1 VGEKSSHHADRC
13 IIHERARARQRRFAC
28 FEYCEYFEY
37 GWFLAKERY
46 CQGELWCDPNAG
58 QVQVRDHQLITT
70 QRAAEILGMSRDF
83 FDKLLDEGVMSQ
95 HKIGNERRVYIE
107 DVLAYAEKRS
117 KERSDALDRM
127 SRDAAQ
133 AGLYDRNKFPEGGQ
147 DE

>member
-1 VGEKSSHHADRC
+1 MRDDRS
-13 IIHERARARQRRFAC
+13 
-28 FEYCEYFEY
+28 
-37 GWFLAKERY
+37 
-46 CQGELWCDPNAG
+46 
-58 QVQVRDHQLITT
+58 ITT

-95 HKIGNERRVYIE
+95 HQIGNERRVYIE

-117 KERSDALDRM
+117 KERSAALDRM
-127 SRDAAQ
+127 SRAAAQ

>member
-1 VGEKSSHHADRC
+1 M
-13 IIHERARARQRRFAC
+13 RQRRFAC
-28 FEYCEYFEY
+28 FECCEYFEY

-46 CQGELWCDPNAG
+46 CQREFWCDPDVG
-58 QVQVRDHQLITT
+58 HVQVRNDQSITT
-70 QRAAEILGMSRDF
+70 QRAAEILGMSRGF
-83 FDKLLDEGVMSQ
+83 FEKLLDEGVMLQ
-95 HKIGNERRVYIE
+95 HQIGNESRVYIE

-127 SRDAAQ
+127 SRAAAQ

>member
-1 VGEKSSHHADRC
+1 M
-13 IIHERARARQRRFAC
+13 
-28 FEYCEYFEY
+28 
-37 GWFLAKERY
+37 
-46 CQGELWCDPNAG
+46 
-58 QVQVRDHQLITT
+58 RDHQLITT